1 MELGCLAGISD
12 QLKSSQRPSVAGV
25 AGVVSRLRQQKSS
38 DPMSLEE

>member
-25 AGVVSRLRQQKSS
+25 VSRLRQQKSS